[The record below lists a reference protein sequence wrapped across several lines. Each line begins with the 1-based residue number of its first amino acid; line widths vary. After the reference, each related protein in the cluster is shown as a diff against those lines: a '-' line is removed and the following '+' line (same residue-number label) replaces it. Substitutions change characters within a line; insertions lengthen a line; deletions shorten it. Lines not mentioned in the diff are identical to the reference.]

1 MGSSA
6 DSGPAVAEA
15 AAPAPEDPAA
25 AVQRAEDA
33 PVEDAPATAVPAQR
47 VRAGSPAGAGP
58 DGEGPHAA
66 GADAEG
72 ADAAILSAPLLADLM
87 PWSVAPLRLGRGW
100 VMAPGAATLRA
111 RWDALVRA
119 EGADRDALFRATRA
133 RTARSA
139 VAQLPGRAAG
149 TGRLAREA
157 GPCPEPVRVLHG
169 AYDPQWL
176 IPDNR
181 LIDAARPEL
190 WRVAD
195 DRQLF
200 AVEAGYAAQGPAGS
214 GGLAVVASAL
224 LPDGRSPA
232 GRPGRIRP
240 LYRRPR
246 GREPN
251 LAPRLLRLLGRRLG
265 GKVAPEDVFAWV
277 LAAGRATPRGCA
289 VPLTA
294 DAAVWE
300 AGVARGRRLLEVQLR
315 GARGGGKPRL
325 PGGRRPY
332 VRAAI
337 PARPAEV
344 SYDPEEEA
352 LLLGAGRISPVPRA
366 AWEFTEGGV
375 PVLEQWIAARL
386 EPAEPGTLAA
396 IRPAAWPQEWTSELL
411 ELITVL
417 ALLAEAAEPGADEAR
432 GPEGASGASGAEIT
446 AAELHEAGVLPVPAS
461 ARRPASVLD
470 HHEEGPE
477 GQFALI

>member
-1 MGSSA
+1 MGGSA
-6 DSGPAVAEA
+6 DGGPAVAEPA
-15 AAPAPEDPAA
+15 ASAEEPPAEERAVHGESAADAAPAARGSVVRP
-25 AVQRAEDA
+25 RAS
-33 PVEDAPATAVPAQR
+33 VEGGA
-47 VRAGSPAGAGP
+47 SPAP
-58 DGEGPHAA
+58 SREP
-66 GADAEG
+66 AEG
-72 ADAAILSAPLLADLM
+72 DSAPLLADLM
-87 PWSVAPLRLGRGW
+87 PWGVAPLRLGRGW
-100 VMAPGAATLRA
+100 VMAPDAASLRR

-119 EGADRDALFRATRA
+119 EGDERDALFRATRA
-133 RTARSA
+133 RTTHSA

-169 AYDPQWL
+169 AYDRQWL

-181 LIDAARPEL
+181 LLDAARPEL

-200 AVEAGYAAQGPAGS
+200 AVEAGYVTPGPGGS
-214 GGLAVVASAL
+214 RGLAVVASAL

-246 GREPN
+246 GRGPN
-251 LAPRLLRLLGRRLG
+251 LPPRLLRWLGRRLG
-265 GKVAPEDVFAWV
+265 GKVGAEDVFAWV
-277 LAAGRATPRGCA
+277 LAAGQATPRGCA

-294 DAAVWE
+294 DPEVWR
-300 AGVARGRRLLEVQLR
+300 AGVERGRRLLEVQLR
-315 GARGGGKPRL
+315 GARGGGRPRL

-332 VRAAI
+332 VRAAL

-352 LLLGAGRISPVPRA
+352 LLLGEGRISPVPRG
-366 AWEFTEGGV
+366 AWEFTAGGV
-375 PVLEQWIAARL
+375 PVLEQWLAARL

-417 ALLAEAAEPGADEAR
+417 ALLAEAADPGADEAR
-432 GPEGASGASGAEIT
+432 GTDGSYTGEITAEIT
-446 AAELHEAGVLPVPAS
+446 AAELHEAGILPAPAS

>member
-1 MGSSA
+1 MGSSP
-6 DSGPAVAEA
+6 DSGPA
-15 AAPAPEDPAA
+15 APA
-25 AVQRAEDA
+25 
-33 PVEDAPATAVPAQR
+33 DAPATGP
-47 VRAGSPAGAGP
+47 SP
-58 DGEGPHAA
+58 DSH
-66 GADAEG
+66 
-72 ADAAILSAPLLADLM
+72 SAPLLADLM
-87 PWSVAPLRLGRGW
+87 PWSVAPLRLGREW
-100 VMAPGAATLRA
+100 VMAPDSASLRA

-119 EGADRDALFRATRA
+119 EGAERDALFRPTRA
-133 RTARSA
+133 RTPHRA

-149 TGRLAREA
+149 TGRLAREP

-169 AYDPQWL
+169 AYDRQWL
-176 IPDNR
+176 LPDNR

-200 AVEAGYAAQGPAGS
+200 AVEAGYVAQGPGGAAGA
-214 GGLAVVASAL
+214 GGFAVVASAL

-251 LAPRLLRLLGRRLG
+251 VAPRLLRLLGRRLG
-265 GKVAPEDVFAWV
+265 GKVTPEDLLAWV
-277 LAAGRATPRGCA
+277 LAVGRATPRGCA
-289 VPLTA
+289 VPLTG
-294 DAAVWE
+294 DAEAWR
-300 AGVARGRRLLEVQLR
+300 AGVGLGRRMLEVQLR
-315 GARGGGKPRL
+315 GVRGGEKPRL

-352 LLLGAGRISPVPRA
+352 LLLGAGRISPVPRG
-366 AWEFTEGGV
+366 AWEFAEGGV
-375 PVLEQWIAARL
+375 SVLEQWIAERM

-417 ALLAEAAEPGADEAR
+417 ALLAELRAAAGYGE
-432 GPEGASGASGAEIT
+432 SGSYDAEIT
-446 AAELHEAGVLPVPAS
+446 AAELQAAGILPAPAA